1 MMAKLLGAVV
11 TAYATVGLGRKSLG
25 MKLIGDLPTR
35 ENYSR
40 KTEESPGVK
49 AGHKDTRGKHHNEIP
64 VVYSAVRAASVLHH
78 PGLEGAEEENADHIA
93 NTVCRA
99 YYEQNTGVDNVKEV
113 KRAYRSVKSNPGGEH
128 DKCAL
133 PGHKL
138 GLCFA
143 GGDEVRL
150 KLLLTAG
157 ALKL

>member
-78 PGLEGAEEENADHIA
+78 PGLEGTE
-93 NTVCRA
+93 
-99 YYEQNTGVDNVKEV
+99 EQNTYNITNRKGKADKYKYATVYNICKIQ
-113 KRAYRSVKSNPGGEH
+113 KSDYGI
-128 DKCAL
+128 
-133 PGHKL
+133 
-138 GLCFA
+138 
-143 GGDEVRL
+143 
-150 KLLLTAG
+150 
-157 ALKL
+157 